1 MSSNFNIEIGAT
13 QGDDVV
19 CTAWASS
26 AASSASFAVDKIPYF
41 SSFLSGTSNG
51 DQYPWLAIDFYTP
64 ASVSGVKIVEAVSD
78 LSFDIEVRVGYEK
91 PFTPGTKGVVYT
103 TNTVCGTFTGPG
115 NAKVQS
121 SIECSE
127 PIEGRYVTLQT
138 TKRYPKLFEYDT
150 NLKSF
155 IQWNKIEL
163 DRSDC

>member
-13 QGDDVV
+13 QGDDVL

-121 SIECSE
+121 TIECSE

-138 TKRYPKLFEYDT
+138 TKRCPKLLEYDT
-150 NLKSF
+150 NLKCL
-155 IQWNKIEL
+155 I
-163 DRSDC
+163 

>member
-1 MSSNFNIEIGAT
+1 M
-13 QGDDVV
+13 V

-51 DQYPWLAIDFYTP
+51 DQYTP

-115 NAKVQS
+115 NSKVQS
-121 SIECSE
+121 TIECSE

-138 TKRYPKLFEYDT
+138 TKRYPKLLEYDT
-150 NLKSF
+150 SLKSL
-155 IQWNKIEL
+155 I
-163 DRSDC
+163 

>member
-19 CTAWASS
+19 FTAWASS
-26 AASSASFAVDKIPYF
+26 EASSASFAVDKIPYF

-91 PFTPGTKGVVYT
+91 PFTPRTKGVVYT
-103 TNTVCGTFTGPG
+103 TNTVSLGLEMQKFSLLL
-115 NAKVQS
+115 NVQS
-121 SIECSE
+121 PLKADMLLFKLPKGTPNCLNM
-127 PIEGRYVTLQT
+127 TL
-138 TKRYPKLFEYDT
+138 
-150 NLKSF
+150 
-155 IQWNKIEL
+155 I
-163 DRSDC
+163 